1 MLSKPRGYCLLI
13 NNVDAFKTMEV
24 RQGSDVDASKLK
36 SLFEQLGFIVL
47 LRRNLIY
54 TVCYNLLYFVP
65 IKYYFQFR
73 K

>member
-36 SLFEQLGFIVL
+36 SLFEQLGFTIL
-47 LRRNLIY
+47 PRRNLTY
-54 TVCYNLLYFVP
+54 TVCYMTSFFIYLFV
-65 IKYYFQFR
+65 IVR
-73 K
+73 